1 MKIYDF
7 EECEAIAFD
16 FRLETEMFLI
26 NEPWSIPQVGRDTT
40 VTNLAIAIGTACQ
53 WQLIYLNISGLI
65 RAVLPIWQICWKLS
79 DLWMRSHRGCRAIE
93 RHPRR
98 LQYSKSRGDRRFIAE

>member
-65 RAVLPIWQICWKLS
+65 RAVLPIWQICLKLS
-79 DLWMRSHRGCRAIE
+79 DLMDAESS
-93 RHPRR
+93 R
-98 LQYSKSRGDRRFIAE
+98 LSGDRTPPEEAAILKE